1 MKKLMSIISMLLL
14 ALTATTLVSCDDDS
28 DIAMTLEGTWQ
39 GDMKVSTD
47 YNYNGQHYHYQA
59 LSSEICFVQDP
70 YTYSSG
76 TGYWI
81 DYYQNSPWRNNQVAN
96 HIKWTVSN
104 GVINVYFVEEGT
116 SVQIRDYRLYRG
128 RFEGTIY
135 YGNQTVDFSLVQV
148 SSPNWNSYTDWG
160 YDYYDDYYGGYAK
173 KNVTETRA
181 LVDSTS
187 KPVRHFGKAE

>member
-28 DIAMTLEGTWQ
+28 DIAATLEGTWK
-39 GDMKVSTD
+39 GKMELRTE
-47 YNYNGQHYHYQA
+47 YQDQYYQVI
-59 LSSEICFVQDP
+59 SSEICFLQDP
-70 YTYSSG
+70 YSYSSG

-81 DYYQNSPWRNNQVAN
+81 DYYQRSPWRNNKVAN
-96 HIKWTVSN
+96 HIQWTVSN
-104 GVINVYFVEEGT
+104 GVINVYFVEERT
-116 SVQIRDYRLYRG
+116 SRQIRDYRLYNG
-128 RFEGTIY
+128 YFEGTIY
-135 YGNQTVDFSLVQV
+135 YDNQTVNFRLQQV
-148 SSPNWNSYTDWG
+148 ASPNWNSYTDWD
-160 YDYYDDYYGGYAK
+160 DYYDDYYGGYAK

>member
-28 DIAMTLEGTWQ
+28 DIATTLEGTWK
-39 GDMKVSTD
+39 GKMELRTE
-47 YNYNGQHYHYQA
+47 YQDQYYQVI
-59 LSSEICFVQDP
+59 SSEICFLQDP
-70 YTYSSG
+70 YSYSSG

-81 DYYQNSPWRNNQVAN
+81 DYYQNSPWRNNKVAN
-96 HIKWTVSN
+96 HIQWTVAN
-104 GVINVYFVEEGT
+104 GVINVYFVEERT
-116 SVQIRDYRLYRG
+116 SRKIRDYRLYNG
-128 RFEGTIY
+128 YFEGTIY
-135 YGNQTVDFSLVQV
+135 YDNQTVNFRLQQV
-148 SSPNWNSYTDWG
+148 ASPNWNSYTDWD
-160 YDYYDDYYGGYAK
+160 DYYDDYYGGYAK

>member
-39 GDMKVSTD
+39 GDMEVRTYYD
-47 YNYNGQHYHYQA
+47 GQYYQA

-96 HIKWTVSN
+96 HIEWTVSN
-104 GVINVYFVEEGT
+104 GVINVYFVEEET
-116 SVQIRDYRLYRG
+116 SLQIRDYRLYNG
-128 RFEGTIY
+128 YFEGTIY
-135 YGNQTVDFSLVQV
+135 YDNQTVNFRLQQV

-160 YDYYDDYYGGYAK
+160 YDYDDDYYYGGYAK
-173 KNVTETRA
+173 KNVADTRA
-181 LVDSTS
+181 QADSTA
-187 KPVRHFGKAE
+187 KPVRHFGKVE

>member
-28 DIAMTLEGTWQ
+28 DIATTLEGTWK
-39 GDMKVSTD
+39 GKMELRTE
-47 YNYNGQHYHYQA
+47 YQDQYYQVI
-59 LSSEICFVQDP
+59 SSEICFLQDP
-70 YTYSSG
+70 YSYSSG

-116 SVQIRDYRLYRG
+116 SLEIRNYRLYRG

-160 YDYYDDYYGGYAK
+160 YDYYDDYYGGYA
-173 KNVTETRA
+173 T
-181 LVDSTS
+181 
-187 KPVRHFGKAE
+187 KPVRHFGKVE

>member
-39 GDMKVSTD
+39 GDMEVST
-47 YNYNGQHYHYQA
+47 YYNGQYYQA

-96 HIKWTVSN
+96 HIEWTVSN
-104 GVINVYFVEEGT
+104 GVINVYFVEEET
-116 SVQIRDYRLYRG
+116 SLQIRDYRLYNG
-128 RFEGTIY
+128 YFEGTIY
-135 YGNQTVDFSLVQV
+135 YDNQTVNFRLQQV

-160 YDYYDDYYGGYAK
+160 YDYDDDYYYGGYAK
-173 KNVTETRA
+173 KNVADTRA
-181 LVDSTS
+181 QADSTA
-187 KPVRHFGKAE
+187 KPVRHFGKVE

>member
-39 GDMKVSTD
+39 GKMKLRTE
-47 YNYNGQHYHYQA
+47 YQDQYYQVI
-59 LSSEICFVQDP
+59 SSEICFLQDP
-70 YTYSSG
+70 YSYSSG

-81 DYYQNSPWRNNQVAN
+81 DYYQRSPWRNNKVAN
-96 HIKWTVSN
+96 HIQWTVSN
-104 GVINVYFVEEGT
+104 GVINVYFVEERT
-116 SVQIRDYRLYRG
+116 SRQIRDYRLYNG
-128 RFEGTIY
+128 YFEGTIY
-135 YGNQTVDFSLVQV
+135 YDNQTVNFRLQQV
-148 SSPNWNSYTDWG
+148 ASPNWNSYTDWD
-160 YDYYDDYYGGYAK
+160 DYYDDYYGGYAK

-187 KPVRHFGKAE
+187 KPVRHFGKVE

>member
-28 DIAMTLEGTWQ
+28 DIATTLEGTWK
-39 GDMKVSTD
+39 GKMELRTE
-47 YNYNGQHYHYQA
+47 YQDQYYQVI
-59 LSSEICFVQDP
+59 SSEICFLQDP
-70 YTYSSG
+70 YSYSSG

-116 SVQIRDYRLYRG
+116 SLEIRNYRLYRG

-173 KNVTETRA
+173 KNVAGTRA
-181 LVDSTS
+181 GEDSTA
-187 KPVRHFGKAE
+187 KPVRHFGKVE

>member
-1 MKKLMSIISMLLL
+1 MLLL

-39 GDMKVSTD
+39 GKMKLRTE
-47 YNYNGQHYHYQA
+47 YQDQYYQVI
-59 LSSEICFVQDP
+59 SSEICFLQDP
-70 YTYSSG
+70 YSYSSG

-81 DYYQNSPWRNNQVAN
+81 DYYQRSPWRNNKVAN
-96 HIKWTVSN
+96 HIQWTASN
-104 GVINVYFVEEGT
+104 GVINVYFVEERT
-116 SVQIRDYRLYRG
+116 SRQIRDYRLYNG
-128 RFEGTIY
+128 YFEGTIY
-135 YGNQTVDFSLVQV
+135 YDNQTVNFRLQQV
-148 SSPNWNSYTDWG
+148 ASPNWNSYTDWD
-160 YDYYDDYYGGYAK
+160 DYYDDYYGGYAK

>member
-28 DIAMTLEGTWQ
+28 DIAATLEGTWK
-39 GDMKVSTD
+39 GKMELRTE
-47 YNYNGQHYHYQA
+47 YQDQYYQVI
-59 LSSEICFVQDP
+59 SSEICFLQDP
-70 YTYSSG
+70 YSYSSG

-104 GVINVYFVEEGT
+104 GVINVYFKEEGT
-116 SVQIRDYRLYRG
+116 SLEIRNYRLYRG
-128 RFEGTIY
+128 LFEGTIY
-135 YGNQTVDFSLVQV
+135 YDDQIVNFSLRQV

-160 YDYYDDYYGGYAK
+160 YDYDDDYYYGGYAK
-173 KNVTETRA
+173 KNVAGTRA
-181 LVDSTS
+181 GEDSTA
-187 KPVRHFGKAE
+187 KPVRHFGKVE

>member
-1 MKKLMSIISMLLL
+1 MKKLKSIISMLLL

-39 GDMKVSTD
+39 GDMEVSTYYD
-47 YNYNGQHYHYQA
+47 GQYYQA

-81 DYYQNSPWRNNQVAN
+81 DYYRNSPWRNNQVAN
-96 HIKWTVSN
+96 HIQWTVSN

-116 SVQIRDYRLYRG
+116 SVQIHDYRLYRG
-128 RFEGTIY
+128 HFEGTIY
-135 YGNQTVDFSLVQV
+135 YDNQTVDFSLVQV

-173 KNVTETRA
+173 KNVIGTRA
-181 LVDSTS
+181 QADSTA
-187 KPVRHFGKAE
+187 KPVRHFGKVE

>member
-39 GDMKVSTD
+39 GKMKLRTE
-47 YNYNGQHYHYQA
+47 YQDQYYQVI
-59 LSSEICFVQDP
+59 SSEICFLQDP
-70 YTYSSG
+70 YSYSSG

-135 YGNQTVDFSLVQV
+135 YGNQTTVDFSLVQV

-160 YDYYDDYYGGYAK
+160 YDYYGDYYGGYAK
-173 KNVTETRA
+173 KNVAGTRA
-181 LVDSTS
+181 KDDSTA
-187 KPVRHFGKAE
+187 KPVRHFGKVE

>member
-1 MKKLMSIISMLLL
+1 MLLL

-28 DIAMTLEGTWQ
+28 DIAATLEGTWK
-39 GDMKVSTD
+39 GNMEVSTE
-47 YNYNGQHYHYQA
+47 YQGQYYQA
-59 LSSEICFVQDP
+59 VYSEICFVQDP

-81 DYYQNSPWRNNQVAN
+81 DYYQRSPWRNNQVAN
-96 HIKWTVSN
+96 HIQWTVSN

-173 KNVTETRA
+173 KNVVGTRA
-181 LVDSTS
+181 QTDSTE
-187 KPVRHFGKAE
+187 KPVRHFGKVE